1 MEEDVKEKKPRV
13 KKPIKKKQQAKP
25 KHREKVI
32 FSFKLFGKWE
42 PVEVTDP
49 SLRGYVNTDGRF
61 LPRTEGSSR
70 GRFHKS
76 RMHIVER
83 LALKMLIPGHT
94 GKKHKLSSGR
104 FGGNYSNVISA
115 VEKALD
121 IIHQKE
127 KKNPLEVL
135 VNAIE
140 NAALREEVVS
150 YQKGSV
156 IAREA
161 VVSSPQRRVDKTLK
175 YIAQSTYRKSFKSK
189 KKLSEALA
197 DELLAAARGSTDSF
211 AIKEKERI
219 EREASGA
226 R

>member
-1 MEEDVKEKKPRV
+1 MEEDMKEKKTRA
-13 KKPIKKKQQAKP
+13 KKPVKKQQPKT
-25 KHREKVI
+25 KHREKIV
-32 FSFKLFGKWE
+32 FSFKLFGKCDA
-42 PVEVTDP
+42 VEVLDP
-49 SLRGYVNTDGRF
+49 SLKGYINTEGRL
-61 LPRTEGSSR
+61 LPRSEGSER

-76 RMHIVER
+76 RMHIAER
-83 LALKMLIPGHT
+83 LALKLLIPGHT
-94 GKKHKLSSGR
+94 GKKHKLTSGPLA
-104 FGGNYSNVISA
+104 GNYSNVISA

-135 VNAIE
+135 VKAVE
-140 NAALREEVVS
+140 NASVREEVVS
-150 YQKGSV
+150 YKKGSV

-175 YIAQSTYRKSFKSK
+175 YIAQSTYRKAFKSK
-189 KKLSEALA
+189 KKLPEALA
-197 DELLAAARGSTDSF
+197 DELIAASKGSSDSF